1 MEVLYSRKFLKDL
14 ASIPS
19 KQRLEIEQFV
29 FETLPKAKSL
39 GELHKFE
46 KMQGYA
52 DYYKG
57 RFGSYR
63 IGLFSIDS
71 EAIEL
76 KRVMDRKN
84 IYKFFP

>member
-1 MEVLYSRKFLKDL
+1 MEVLYSKKFLKDL

-19 KQRLEIEQFV
+19 KQRQEIENFV
-29 FETLPKAKSL
+29 FQELPKSKWI
-39 GELHKFE
+39 GDLHKFE
-46 KMQGYA
+46 KMKGYINC
-52 DYYKG
+52 YKA

-63 IGLFSIDS
+63 VGVVINDNT
-71 EAIEL
+71 IEL

>member
-1 MEVLYSRKFLKDL
+1 MMQILYSKKFLKDL
-14 ASIPS
+14 AGIPA
-19 KQRLEIEQFV
+19 KHRLEIEKFV
-29 FETLPKAKSL
+29 FELLPDIKSP
-39 GELHKFE
+39 GEALKFE

-52 DYYKG
+52 HCYKA

-63 IGLFSIDS
+63 IGAVINGTT
-71 EAIEL
+71 IEL